1 MKARL
6 AKLSVFIALAT
17 LAPLTANGVEDPE
30 ISAIRTSPSGR
41 YIAYV
46 LKGAGVRRQAL
57 WLSSQGE
64 ARQVLSWEEL
74 KKIKY
79 LYTAAV
85 GNLAWSPSEQYL
97 SFDVWDGDVEL
108 VSSVYDVESGTVE
121 ILKAAEGNAYH
132 AAWHPREEIIFF
144 KGGKDSL
151 QNDSTIYRYEVRT
164 RAKSKICLPPG
175 AKQFQPTEAGLVVVM
190 MLSEKDQ
197 AGPKRM
203 QPEIRLV
210 PYSDFK

>member
-1 MKARL
+1 LNCETTDAHRCTDRFGLAKKFSEQVVGGKERKRMKARL

-121 ILKAAEGNAYH
+121 ILKAQKRPVGSSARQAT
-132 AAWHPREEIIFF
+132 R
-144 KGGKDSL
+144 
-151 QNDSTIYRYEVRT
+151 STSSQR
-164 RAKSKICLPPG
+164 LG
-175 AKQFQPTEAGLVVVM
+175 A
-190 MLSEKDQ
+190 SCRSWD
-197 AGPKRM
+197 
-203 QPEIRLV
+203 
-210 PYSDFK
+210 